1 MFGLKSRQK
10 PQPVQEPEWDA
21 KTVTIAQQ
29 PTSTEAMG
37 AIESVDAEQVRILS
51 RIMTSSLTELS
62 NGTC

>member
-1 MFGLKSRQK
+1 MFGLKSWQK

-51 RIMTSSLTELS
+51 RIMTSSLAEFS
-62 NGTC
+62 NGLC